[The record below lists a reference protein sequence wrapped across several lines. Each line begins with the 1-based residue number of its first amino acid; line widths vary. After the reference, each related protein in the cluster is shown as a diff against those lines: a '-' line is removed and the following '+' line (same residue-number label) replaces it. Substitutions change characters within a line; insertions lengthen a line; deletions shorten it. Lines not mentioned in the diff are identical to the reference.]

1 MMGKS
6 LIILKEG
13 LERVERDEQGTDTD
27 SLQNREEALL
37 SWGEPTDPAWAS
49 STAPQLLPSW
59 QPQQNSPRVCEVPI
73 PSPMARQKPWSLYTS
88 CISYKCALSAS
99 DRIGGEGKFK
109 FILNGITDRMCH
121 CILKLGD
128 GKKRV
133 FNLRNN
139 IRTRS
144 GKCFSRCF
152 KCTALK
158 IC

>member
-13 LERVERDEQGTDTD
+13 LERVERDKQGTDID

-37 SWGEPTDPAWAS
+37 SWGEPMDPTWAS

-59 QPQQNSPRVCEVPI
+59 QPQQNSPRVCEVLI

-109 FILNGITDRMCH
+109 FILNGITDRTCH
-121 CILKLGD
+121 CILQ
-128 GKKRV
+128 
-133 FNLRNN
+133 
-139 IRTRS
+139 S
-144 GKCFSRCF
+144 GRWEEEGF
-152 KCTALK
+152 
-158 IC
+158 

>member
-13 LERVERDEQGTDTD
+13 LERVERDKQGTDID

-37 SWGEPTDPAWAS
+37 SWGEPMDPAWAS

-73 PSPMARQKPWSLYTS
+73 PSPTARQKPWSLYTS

-109 FILNGITDRMCH
+109 FILNGITDRTCH
-121 CILKLGD
+121 CILQ
-128 GKKRV
+128 
-133 FNLRNN
+133 
-139 IRTRS
+139 S
-144 GKCFSRCF
+144 GRWEEEGF
-152 KCTALK
+152 
-158 IC
+158 